1 MKPHDDH
8 SGKDSPANLLRELET
23 LQRVLDGAADDQIEL
38 EKRIPVLDPLDDI
51 PLLDDLIQHPDIPVL
66 RAVRSEPAAR
76 PATPA
81 AQPTEAAGT
90 ARFSAANIS
99 RVLQQSQQ
107 LSQQPVQQPVPQPP
121 APKPLAAATAP
132 RTSGNPF
139 LPQSVLDRLSRA
151 QRTSGTAGNTS
162 SATHGGRRYSA
173 FQRRQHQP
181 RAATV
186 SAAITTTRTATGT
199 ATAGTQTP
207 GRSHRPAHVRQP
219 LPAAVGTRPPEQ
231 CAANQRHGRQHQQRN
246 PRRPPVQRVSAPPTS
261 AACCNSLSSY
271 HNNPYSNR
279 YRNRRHPNPWP
290 QPPPRA
296 RPATPSCRSRYS
308 TA

>member
-139 LPQSVLDRLSRA
+139 LPQSVLDRLSHEREAAQHSAEEA
-151 QRTSGTAGNTS
+151 QRTM
-162 SATHGGRRYSA
+162 
-173 FQRRQHQP
+173 QK
-181 RAATV
+181 V
-186 SAAITTTRTATGT
+186 M
-199 ATAGTQTP
+199 
-207 GRSHRPAHVRQP
+207 
-219 LPAAVGTRPPEQ
+219 EQ
-231 CAANQRHGRQHQQRN
+231 KQQRAHAALSGMDSS
-246 PRRPPVQRVSAPPTS
+246 RLSAEQKEALVEQLVQEMLPQITQR
-261 AACCNSLSSY
+261 LRDKL
-271 HNNPYSNR
+271 HLLLNR
-279 YRNRRHPNPWP
+279 
-290 QPPPRA
+290 
-296 RPATPSCRSRYS
+296 
-308 TA
+308 

>member
-81 AQPTEAAGT
+81 AQPTDAAGT

-107 LSQQPVQQPVPQPP
+107 LSQQPAPQPP
-121 APKPLAAATAP
+121 APNPLAAATAP

-139 LPQSVLDRLSRA
+139 LPQSVLDRLNHEREAAQHSAEEA
-151 QRTSGTAGNTS
+151 QRTM
-162 SATHGGRRYSA
+162 
-173 FQRRQHQP
+173 QK
-181 RAATV
+181 V
-186 SAAITTTRTATGT
+186 
-199 ATAGTQTP
+199 
-207 GRSHRPAHVRQP
+207 
-219 LPAAVGTRPPEQ
+219 LEQ
-231 CAANQRHGRQHQQRN
+231 KQQRAHAALSGMDS
-246 PRRPPVQRVSAPPTS
+246 RRLSAEQKEALVEQLVQEMLPQITQR
-261 AACCNSLSSY
+261 LRDKL
-271 HNNPYSNR
+271 HLLLNR
-279 YRNRRHPNPWP
+279 
-290 QPPPRA
+290 
-296 RPATPSCRSRYS
+296 
-308 TA
+308 

>member
-81 AQPTEAAGT
+81 AQPTAAAGT
-90 ARFSAANIS
+90 ARLSAANIS
-99 RVLQQSQQ
+99 RVLQQAQP

-139 LPQSVLDRLSRA
+139 LPQSVLDRLTQEREAAQHSAEEA
-151 QRTSGTAGNTS
+151 QRTM
-162 SATHGGRRYSA
+162 
-173 FQRRQHQP
+173 QK
-181 RAATV
+181 V
-186 SAAITTTRTATGT
+186 M
-199 ATAGTQTP
+199 
-207 GRSHRPAHVRQP
+207 
-219 LPAAVGTRPPEQ
+219 EQ
-231 CAANQRHGRQHQQRN
+231 KQQRAHAALSGMDSS
-246 PRRPPVQRVSAPPTS
+246 RLSAEQKEALVEQLVQEMLPQITQR
-261 AACCNSLSSY
+261 LRDKL
-271 HNNPYSNR
+271 HLLLNR
-279 YRNRRHPNPWP
+279 
-290 QPPPRA
+290 
-296 RPATPSCRSRYS
+296 
-308 TA
+308 